1 MRSGGLDHFELKN
14 PGPRPDSAGLTFHAG
29 DARLGVLPRQHVL
42 DERRGLAHQTDAS
55 ADLLRRVQIS
65 LHFLGFGEIRTGD
78 VAAKMAGLDF
88 GTEAVVELCA
98 ERKEAGIFL
107 ALDSA
112 FPAVE
117 TKRRYAADN
126 SAAHR
131 AHPPDPAAEPTHH
144 PDRSLVF
151 FPQEI
156 LHDVQDGLAA
166 MESLAEVESR
176 PFGDIEFREAHKIV
190 LQA

>member
-1 MRSGGLDHFELKN
+1 MRSGSLDHFELKN
-14 PGPRPDSAGLTFHAG
+14 PGPRPDSAGRTFHAG
-29 DARLGVLPRQHVL
+29 AARLGVLPRQHVL
-42 DERRGLAHQTDAS
+42 DECRCLAHQPDAS
-55 ADLLRRVQIS
+55 ADLLRRVHVS
-65 LHFLGFGEIRTGD
+65 LYFLGLGEIRTGD

-126 SAAHR
+126 GAAHR
-131 AHPPDPAAEPTHH
+131 VHRSEERRVGKEFSSRWTPD
-144 PDRSLVF
+144 
-151 FPQEI
+151 
-156 LHDVQDGLAA
+156 
-166 MESLAEVESR
+166 
-176 PFGDIEFREAHKIV
+176 
-190 LQA
+190 